1 MPKMKKFAKMFL
13 KISLWV
19 VVSLATVQGMFFL
32 FGEILGSAVFIVIY
46 IGALAWIFTYESK
59 EETKQNE

>member
-19 VVSLATVQGMFFL
+19 AVSLATVQGMFFL

-46 IGALAWIFTYESK
+46 IGALAWIFTYEPK